1 MLFEDERKVVAHML
15 SHIVACPW
23 SFKNYSI
30 VREKPPFSP
39 REIDFICE
47 DECGVLACTTMQYAD
62 YLFTLKLKPTDAREP
77 HYRYLDIILID
88 PETTDVICQQSI
100 HIGKDLN
107 VFYIALQDISYQ
119 IMLIVHQLLAKYVES
134 VNLGNGVKKGQ

>member
-23 SFKNYSI
+23 SFKNYTI

-39 REIDFICE
+39 CEIDFIDE

-62 YLFTLKLKPTDAREP
+62 YLFTLKLKPTYAGEP
-77 HYRYLDIILID
+77 HYKYLDIILID
-88 PETTDVICQQSI
+88 PETTDEICHQSI
-100 HIGKDLN
+100 RIDKDLN

-119 IMLIVHQLLAKYVES
+119 IMLIVHRLLAKYVEI